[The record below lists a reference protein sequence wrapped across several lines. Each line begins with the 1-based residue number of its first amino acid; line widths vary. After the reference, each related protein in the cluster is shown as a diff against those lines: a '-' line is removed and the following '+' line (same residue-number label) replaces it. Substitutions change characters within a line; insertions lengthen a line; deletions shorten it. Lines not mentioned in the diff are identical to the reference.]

1 MKRQVDYNG
10 FYENILKNSFNAPF
24 QLNKADVLENASQIP
39 EYKPFINFLKRI
51 WTQNSANYSFQGL
64 FLSDYPKT
72 CNIYFGYLDEV
83 VNSEDEKTMLI
94 PFYYYT
100 NIGRLNT
107 YDLSYDLITDK
118 LTIETTAENKEFLTN
133 DNVKSV
139 FNHSIAGCGEITLF
153 RHIIT
158 ITTSAQD
165 FILLKYISSKSLKVD
180 SVQDLRTLCGNNFTL
195 PVEGIHQVGPDT
207 FSKVIKLVGT
217 NTTLDYTTIKSDGTL
232 QTLSALSASLND
244 VITVI

>member
-1 MKRQVDYNG
+1 MKREVDYNG

-24 QLNKADVLENASQIP
+24 QLNNADVLENVSQIP

-51 WTQNSANYSFQGL
+51 WSQNAFNYKFQGL
-64 FLSDYPKT
+64 FLSDYPET
-72 CNIYFGYLDEV
+72 NHIYFGYLDEV
-83 VNSEDEKTMLI
+83 VNSEDEKSMII

-100 NIGRLNT
+100 DIGRLNS
-107 YDLSYDLITDK
+107 YNLSYNLIADT
-118 LTIETTAENKEFLTN
+118 LTIEVTAENEEFLTS

-139 FNHSIAGCGEITLF
+139 FNQSITGTGNITLF

-158 ITTSAQD
+158 ITTSSED
-165 FILLKYISSKSLKVD
+165 FILLEYISSNNLKVD

-195 PVEGIHQVGPDT
+195 PVEGIHQVEEDA

-232 QTLSALSASLND
+232 QTLSALSGSLND
-244 VITVI
+244 VVTTI